1 MKKSSR
7 LFAVVAS
14 VVFIVSL
21 LSACAG
27 GNLLR
32 TEPVQ
37 NTRNIITGTYTLILY
52 QDKAY
57 FELLTIAFLAA
68 EGYTFQPYAPEFNYG
83 VTPNMDGREALDVAQ
98 AFIRKNPDYMSTSIS
113 KILDPAG
120 TTIGYEIMP
129 LYRAFNYG
137 TSNVMTITYTLKAP
151 GIVQIDLDLLTHVKN
166 DINGM

>member
-37 NTRNIITGTYTLILY
+37 NTRNITGTYTLILY
-52 QDKAY
+52 QSKDY
-57 FELLTIAFLAA
+57 FALLTIAFLAA